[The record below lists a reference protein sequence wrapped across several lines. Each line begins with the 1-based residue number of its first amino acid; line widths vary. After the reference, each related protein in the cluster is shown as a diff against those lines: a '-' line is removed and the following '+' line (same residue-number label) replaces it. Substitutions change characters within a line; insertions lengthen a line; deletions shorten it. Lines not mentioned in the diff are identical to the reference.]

1 MSGEKLRIAITAT
14 PFQTFTLNIA
24 DGRSIPV
31 VGRDFI
37 LLSPRGRTVTVY
49 QKDESK
55 DQGDMLLVTGMS
67 FAPPPA
73 EVASKP
79 SDTEA

>member
-1 MSGEKLRIAITAT
+1 MSGEELYIAIMAT

-31 VGRDFI
+31 VRDFI

-55 DQGDMLLVTGMS
+55 DQVDMLLVTSMS